1 MSNKRD
7 FLVELGT
14 EELPP
19 KSLLAL
25 ADAFASGIT
34 AGLDAANLKHGV
46 VERFATPRRLAV
58 RVRNVASEQPE
69 QTIRRTGPAVSAS
82 YDASGQPTKAALGF
96 ATSCGVALESLT
108 QVDGP
113 KGKVLLFE
121 TKRAGA
127 PATALLPGIVSQAL
141 NGLPIAKRMRWGAG
155 AAEFVRPAHWLVM
168 LFGKDVIDAELLG
181 VRSGR
186 ETRGHRFHAPR
197 PINLTSPAAYVQTLK
212 TRGYVLAD
220 IDERRATIRQGV
232 LTQAEEAGG
241 MAVIEPALLDEVTA
255 LVEWP
260 VPVVGRFDESFL
272 RLPTEVPVA
281 TMQDHQRYF
290 PVRDAQGKLLA
301 MFITVAN
308 IASKDPLKVREGN
321 ERVIRPRLAD
331 AAFFWDTDRKQT
343 LASRRDALKNVTFQ
357 AQLGSYFDKIER
369 VKNLSALI
377 TQALGTSAEDAQ
389 NAQRAAELCKCD
401 LLTLLVGEFPEL
413 QGTMGKYYAE
423 HDDEPRD
430 VSLAIQ
436 EHYLPRF
443 AGDELPT
450 TLSGAVVAI
459 ADRLDTVVGIFAI
472 GQKPT
477 GTKDPFALR
486 RAALGVLR
494 LILEQR
500 HDLNLLEL
508 IGAALKQLPSA
519 LQNEQTT
526 AEVYDYVME
535 RLRAYYL
542 EGTQATAAVTTEMF
556 DAVLANRPSH
566 PLDFGARL
574 QALSEFVALPDAGAL
589 AAANKRI
596 ANILRKSNASAAQGF
611 SASLAE
617 QSEERQLHEAIEALR
632 FDVEHSLDQRNY
644 SAALI
649 RLASLRPAV
658 DAFFD
663 KVMVM
668 TENAAVRD
676 NRLALLSS
684 LLGLFSRT
692 ADLSRLPG

>member
-25 ADAFASGIT
+25 ADAFANGIA
-34 AGLDAANLKHGV
+34 AGLGAAKLKHGAI
-46 VERFATPRRLAV
+46 ERFATPRRLAV
-58 RVRNVASEQPE
+58 RVRNLAGEQPE
-69 QTIRRTGPAVSAS
+69 QTIRRTGPALSAS
-82 YDASGQPTKAALGF
+82 YDANGQPTKAALGF
-96 ATSCGVALESLT
+96 AASCGVALESLG
-108 QVDGP
+108 QAESP
-113 KGKVLLFE
+113 KGTVLLFE
-121 TKRAGA
+121 TQRAGEQ
-127 PATALLPGIVSQAL
+127 TVTLLPGIVQQSLQD
-141 NGLPIAKRMRWGAG
+141 LPIAKRMRWGAG
-155 AAEFVRPAHWLVM
+155 AAEFVRPVHWVVM
-168 LFGKDVIDAELLG
+168 LFGKDVIDTEILG

-186 ETRGHRFHAPR
+186 ETRGHRFHAPK
-197 PINLTSPAAYVQTLK
+197 PLNLTSPAAYVQTLQA
-212 TRGYVLAD
+212 RGFVLAD
-220 IDERRATIRQGV
+220 IDARRETIKQGV
-232 LTQAEEAGG
+232 LAAAESAGG
-241 MAVIEPALLDEVTA
+241 TAVVEPALLDEVTA

-260 VPVVGRFDESFL
+260 APIAGRFDERFL
-272 RLPTEVPVA
+272 TLPAEVPIA

-301 MFITVAN
+301 TFIAVAN
-308 IASKDPLKVREGN
+308 IASKDPDKVRAGN

-331 AAFFWDTDRKQT
+331 AAFFWETDRKQS

-357 AQLGSYFDKIER
+357 AQLGSYFDKVER
-369 VKNLSALI
+369 VKSLSALI
-377 TQALGTSAEDAQ
+377 TRALGASAEETQA
-389 NAQRAAELCKCD
+389 AQRAAELCKCD

-423 HDDEPRD
+423 HDEGRA
-430 VSLAIQ
+430 VANAIE

-443 AGDELPT
+443 AGDQLPA
-450 TLSGAVVAI
+450 TLSGTVVAI
-459 ADRLDTVVGIFAI
+459 ADKLDTIVGIFAI

-500 HDLNLLEL
+500 RDLNLLDL
-508 IGAALKQLPSA
+508 ISAALKQLPSA
-519 LQNEQTT
+519 LQNEQTVV
-526 AEVYDYVME
+526 EVYDYMME

-542 EGTQATAAVTTEMF
+542 EGASTTAITTEMF
-556 DAVLANRPSH
+556 DAVLANRPTH
-566 PLDFGARL
+566 PLDFHARL
-574 QALSEFVALPDAGAL
+574 QALSEFIALPDAGAL

-596 ANILRKSNASAAQGF
+596 ANILRKSNVAATQTFSAA
-611 SASLAE
+611 LAE
-617 QSEERQLHEAIEALR
+617 QSEEKNLHEAIEALR
-632 FDVEHSLDQRNY
+632 SGVERSLDERNY
-644 SAALI
+644 SAALV
-649 RLASLRPAV
+649 RLATLRPAV

-668 TENAAVRD
+668 AENPTVRD
-676 NRLALLSS
+676 NRLALLGVVRS
-684 LLGLFSRT
+684 LFSRT